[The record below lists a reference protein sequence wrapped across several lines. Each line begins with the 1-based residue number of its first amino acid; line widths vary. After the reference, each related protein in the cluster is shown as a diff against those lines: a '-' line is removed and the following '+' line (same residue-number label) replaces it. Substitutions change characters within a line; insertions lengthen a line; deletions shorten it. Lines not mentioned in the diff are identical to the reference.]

1 MFIHI
6 YIHTCSHT
14 HAHTR
19 KYTYIPHIHG
29 KQKDYTEKNNPRIIT
44 LWKKFQGRNIR
55 ITSDL
60 LFSTILGSRK
70 AWIDIFQVLKE
81 TKTGIFQ
88 KNCNKLDGAI
98 RIFQDK
104 QKLKPFINLS
114 QTCRK
119 FLQEYPTERKR
130 TVPCTS
136 AQRQDA
142 VHEGHGWT
150 DESAKEEP
158 ILSHTANH
166 RVVSA
171 SRRKK
176 KN

>member
-1 MFIHI
+1 MEEI
-6 YIHTCSHT
+6 S
-14 HAHTR
+14 R
-19 KYTYIPHIHG
+19 
-29 KQKDYTEKNNPRIIT
+29 QKHQN
-44 LWKKFQGRNIR
+44 NIR
-55 ITSDL
+55 
-60 LFSTILGSRK
+60 FTIFNSLRSQESMDRH
-70 AWIDIFQVLKE
+70 IPSLKRNQNWN
-81 TKTGIFQ
+81 IP

-114 QTCRK
+114 QNCRK
-119 FLQEYPTERKR
+119 FLQEYPTERKKK
-130 TVPCTS
+130 VSCTS

-142 VHEGHGWT
+142 VHEGHGWI

-158 ILSHTANH
+158 ILSNTANH
-166 RVVSA
+166 QVFSA